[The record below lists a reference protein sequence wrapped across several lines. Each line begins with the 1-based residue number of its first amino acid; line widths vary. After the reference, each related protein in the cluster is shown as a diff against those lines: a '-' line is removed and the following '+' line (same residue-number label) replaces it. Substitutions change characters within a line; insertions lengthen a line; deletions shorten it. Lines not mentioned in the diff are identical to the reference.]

1 MDGPADRDKRAR
13 PAAGG
18 GTRRHGAKRA
28 TAEHLENA
36 ALHYLERFA
45 SSAAHLRRVL
55 MRRVERSARVH
66 GTDRA
71 EGVALVD
78 DIVARFVRS
87 GMVDDRV
94 YAEGRAAALFRRG
107 TAPRAIR
114 AALGAKGVA
123 APTIEAVLGT
133 LGNGGNPELVAAT
146 ALARRRR
153 LGPFRPAETRA
164 GRRNKDLA
172 ALARA
177 GFGYD
182 VARRVIDADD
192 PDMLESMT
200 DA

>member
-1 MDGPADRDKRAR
+1 
-13 PAAGG
+13 
-18 GTRRHGAKRA
+18 
-28 TAEHLENA
+28 
-36 ALHYLERFA
+36 
-45 SSAAHLRRVL
+45 
-55 MRRVERSARVH
+55 
-66 GTDRA
+66 
-71 EGVALVD
+71 VALVD

>member
-1 MDGPADRDKRAR
+1 MDGPTDGSRNEHVAKTRGAR
-13 PAAGG
+13 
-18 GTRRHGAKRA
+18 RRGPKRA
-28 TAEHLENA
+28 TKKHLENA

-71 EGVALVD
+71 EGAALVA
-78 DIVARFVRS
+78 DIVARFERS
-87 GMVDDRV
+87 GLLDDRV

-114 AALGAKGVA
+114 ATLRAKGVA
-123 APTIEAVLGT
+123 GEAIEAALGA
-133 LGNGGNPELVAAT
+133 LGAGADAELAAAT

-153 LGPFRPAETRA
+153 LGPYRPAEARA
-164 GRRNKDLA
+164 GRRDRDLA

-182 VARRVIDADD
+182 VARRVIDAEDAAELEAADD
-192 PDMLESMT
+192 
-200 DA
+200 

>member
-1 MDGPADRDKRAR
+1 MDGPAETQGTAR
-13 PAAGG
+13 PGRGG
-18 GTRRHGAKRA
+18 GARRRGPKRA
-28 TAEHLENA
+28 TAKHLENA

-71 EGVALVD
+71 EGAALVD

-87 GMVDDRV
+87 GLVDDRV

-114 AALGAKGVA
+114 AALRVKGVA
-123 APTIEAVLGT
+123 GETIDAALDALDAGAD
-133 LGNGGNPELVAAT
+133 PELMAAT

-153 LGPFRPAETRA
+153 LGPFRPAEART
-164 GRRNKDLA
+164 GRRDKDLA

-182 VARRVIDADD
+182 VARRVIDAED
-192 PDMLESMT
+192 PEILEATSRG
-200 DA
+200 

>member
-1 MDGPADRDKRAR
+1 MDGPADGPEHEHPATAR
-13 PAAGG
+13 
-18 GTRRHGAKRA
+18 GTRRRGPRRA
-28 TAEHLENA
+28 TATHLENA

-71 EGVALVD
+71 EGAALVAA
-78 DIVARFVRS
+78 IVARFERS
-87 GMVDDRV
+87 GLLDDRV

-114 AALGAKGVA
+114 AALRAKGVA
-123 APTIEAVLGT
+123 GETIEAALGT
-133 LGNGGNPELVAAT
+133 LGAGADAELSAAL

-153 LGPFRPAETRA
+153 LGPYRPAGARGA
-164 GRRNKDLA
+164 RRDKDLA

-182 VARRVIDADD
+182 VARRVIDAGDAAELEAADD
-192 PDMLESMT
+192 
-200 DA
+200 

>member
-1 MDGPADRDKRAR
+1 MDGPADTGGAAR
-13 PAAGG
+13 SAQGRGA
-18 GTRRHGAKRA
+18 RRRGPRRA
-28 TAEHLENA
+28 TQKHLENA

-71 EGVALVD
+71 EGAALVEAL
-78 DIVARFVRS
+78 VARFERA
-87 GMVDDRV
+87 GLVDDRV

-114 AALGAKGVA
+114 AALRAKGVA
-123 APTIEAVLGT
+123 GETIEAALGT
-133 LGNGGNPELVAAT
+133 LEAGPDAELAAAT

-153 LGPFRPAETRA
+153 LGPYRPAQARA
-164 GRRNKDLA
+164 ARRDKDLA

-182 VARRVIDADD
+182 VARRVVDAGDPAELGAADD
-192 PDMLESMT
+192 
-200 DA
+200 

>member
-1 MDGPADRDKRAR
+1 MDGPADGRGTAR
-13 PAAGG
+13 SAQEGG
-18 GTRRHGAKRA
+18 ARRRGPRRA
-28 TAEHLENA
+28 TAKHLENA

-45 SSAAHLRRVL
+45 SSAAHLKRVL

-71 EGVALVD
+71 EGAALVEAL
-78 DIVARFVRS
+78 VARFERA

-94 YAEGRAAALFRRG
+94 YAEGRVAALFRRG

-114 AALGAKGVA
+114 AALRAKGVA
-123 APTIEAVLGT
+123 GETIEAALGT
-133 LGNGGNPELVAAT
+133 LDAAGDPELTAAT

-153 LGPFRPAETRA
+153 LGPFRPADARA
-164 GRRNKDLA
+164 ARRDKDLA

-182 VARRVIDADD
+182 VARRVIDAED
-192 PDMLESMT
+192 PDLLE
-200 DA
+200 AAGNA

>member
-1 MDGPADRDKRAR
+1 MDGPADEQGTAQSGRDGRAR
-13 PAAGG
+13 
-18 GTRRHGAKRA
+18 RRGPKRA
-28 TAEHLENA
+28 TARHLENA

-71 EGVALVD
+71 EGAALVD
-78 DIVARFVRS
+78 DLVARFVRS
-87 GMVDDRV
+87 GLVDDRV

-114 AALGAKGVA
+114 AALSAKGVA
-123 APTIEAVLGT
+123 GETIEAALGA
-133 LGNGGNPELVAAT
+133 LDDGGDPELTAAT

-153 LGPFRPAETRA
+153 LGPFRPAEARA
-164 GRRNKDLA
+164 GRRDKDLA

-182 VARRVIDADD
+182 VARRVVDAED
-192 PDMLESMT
+192 PDSLDST
-200 DA
+200 AGA